1 MFANPMDYKNA
12 QQKLSELRDSLDKVL
27 GGKSEGPSR
36 KDAEDALKAAKDGA
50 RRAKKTL
57 LGRIKDLPIIDKIAQ
72 LGAAGTVAVGT
83 AAVTQTNIA
92 VDETEVFVASVAND
106 VVHERLILPPLI
118 TDYVDFGALNSW
130 GAGVMQQKV
139 AEVKA
144 EVAQVESKVAPVES
158 QEVSETESEATEETS
173 SQEPQTQEE
182 SADDSKENGG
192 DAEETKQDAEE
203 VKSEEVKGEESEE
216 SQESQE
222 SQESEESQGEDLAEP
237 VPENEGEESADEV
250 DEIKPH
256 SDVKSDDSGM
266 IEQMPEPEITPDD
279 AIVSSPEKQ
288 KQV

>member
-1 MFANPMDYKNA
+1 MFLVFTDSMDYKNA

-36 KDAEDALKAAKDGA
+36 KDAEEALRAAKDGA

-57 LGRIKDLPIIDKIAQ
+57 LGRIKDLPVVDKITQ

-106 VVHERLILPPLI
+106 VVHQRLSLPPLI
-118 TDYVDFGALNSW
+118 TNFVDFGALNSW

-144 EVAQVESKVAPVES
+144 EVAQVESKVTPVES
-158 QEVSETESEATEETS
+158 TEES
-173 SQEPQTQEE
+173 QSESQAAEEAGSQEPQPQEE
-182 SADDSKENGG
+182 GANDSQENGG
-192 DAEETKQDAEE
+192 DAEETKQGSEEVEGEE
-203 VKSEEVKGEESEE
+203 VKNEEP
-216 SQESQE
+216 
-222 SQESEESQGEDLAEP
+222 QESEESQGEDSAEP
-237 VPENEGEESADEV
+237 VPENEGEESVEEI

-256 SDVKSDDSGM
+256 SEIKSNNSGTM
-266 IEQMPEPEITPDD
+266 EETQEPVITPND
-279 AIVSSPEKQ
+279 APVVSPST
-288 KQV
+288 QVQV

>member
-1 MFANPMDYKNA
+1 MDYKNA

-27 GGKSEGPSR
+27 GSKSEGPSR

-106 VVHERLILPPLI
+106 VVHKRLILPPLI

-158 QEVSETESEATEETS
+158 QEGSETESQSTEETG
-173 SQEPQTQEE
+173 SQEPQSQEE
-182 SADDSKENGG
+182 SANDSKENGG
-192 DAEETKQDAEE
+192 DAEGTKQDAEE
-203 VKSEEVKGEESEE
+203 VESEEVKGE
-216 SQESQE
+216 ESQE
-222 SQESEESQGEDLAEP
+222 SQESEESQAEDLAEP
-237 VPENEGEESADEV
+237 VPENESEESADEI
-250 DEIKPH
+250 DDIKPH
-256 SDVKSDDSGM
+256 SEIKSDDSGM
-266 IEQMPEPEITPDD
+266 MQEIKESAITPDN
-279 AIVSSPEKQ
+279 ATVTSPNTQ
-288 KQV
+288 GQV